1 MGRLLNEPVLIG
13 AAIRAV
19 IYAAMAFG
27 LEMTTE
33 QLGALMAA
41 VEAILALVTRA
52 LVTPNQLAEARVDAG
67 LSPTQPRGSTGGP
80 PPMPAILLAAALS
93 LGALGLP
100 GCSTNPPPANDPT
113 VNLSASGRA
122 AYQATRVV
130 KALDV
135 LRDIAISAEEQN
147 PKLMSTNSTRK
158 VVLYHQ
164 AIVKT
169 IRAVPDGW
177 VAVAME
183 GLDNLRKEIPADE
196 WKQIDPYARLV
207 LAIYQEVRQ

>member
-1 MGRLLNEPVLIG
+1 MGRLLNEPVVITSLIQSG
-13 AAIRAV
+13 IALGI
-19 IYAAMAFG
+19 AFG
-27 LEMTTE
+27 LTVTPE
-33 QLGALMAA
+33 QLAAIMAFTGT
-41 VEAILALVTRA
+41 VLAFLARA
-52 LVTPNQLAEARVDAG
+52 LVTPNQLAEARVAEG
-67 LSPTQPRGSTGGP
+67 LSPTQPRDAAGGP
-80 PPMPAILLAAALS
+80 PRMPAILLAAALS

-100 GCSTNPPPANDPT
+100 ACSNNAPPATEPT
-113 VNLSASGRA
+113 ANLTPSGRA

-135 LRDIAISAEEQN
+135 LRDIAISAEEQS

-158 VVLYHQ
+158 VILYHQ

-177 VAVAME
+177 VAVAQE

-196 WKQIDPYARLV
+196 WKQIDPYVRLV
-207 LAIYQEVRQ
+207 LAIYQEVRP

>member
-1 MGRLLNEPVLIG
+1 MGRIFNEPVLIG
-13 AAIRAV
+13 GAIRAV
-19 IYAAMAFG
+19 ILAAVAFG
-27 LEMTTE
+27 LTVTPE
-33 QLGALMAA
+33 QLAALMLA
-41 VEAILALVTRA
+41 VEAVLALVTRA
-52 LVTPNQLAEARVDAG
+52 LVTPNQLAEARVAEG
-67 LSPTQPRGSTGGP
+67 LSPTQPRGATGGP
-80 PPMPAILLAAALS
+80 PKMPVILLAAALS
-93 LGALGLP
+93 LGALSLP
-100 GCSTNPPPANDPT
+100 ACSTNPPPANSPT

-177 VAVAME
+177 LAVATE

-196 WKQIDPYARLV
+196 WKQIDPYVRLV
-207 LAIYQEVRQ
+207 LAIYAEVRP

>member
-1 MGRLLNEPVLIG
+1 MGRIFNEPVMLG
-13 AAIRAV
+13 TVIRAGLL
-19 IYAAMAFG
+19 ALMAFG
-27 LEMTTE
+27 IGLSAE
-33 QLGALMAA
+33 QLAA
-41 VEAILALVTRA
+41 VMVFVEALLMWITRA
-52 LVTPNQLAEARVDAG
+52 FVTPNHLAEARVAEG

-80 PPMPAILLAAALS
+80 PPMPVILLAAALS
-93 LGALGLP
+93 IGALSLP
-100 GCSTNPPPANDPT
+100 ACSGNPPPATDPT

-135 LRDIAISAEEQN
+135 LRDIAVSAEEQN
-147 PKLMSTNSTRK
+147 PKLMSTASTRK

-177 VAVAME
+177 LAVAME

-196 WKQIDPYARLV
+196 WKQIDPYVRLV
-207 LAIYQEVRQ
+207 LAIYQEVRS